1 MQNPLITM
9 ANGATIKIKE
19 VSLSEETEE
28 FLVDYDIEGEASQE
42 DIQQALEKWFNDT
55 LDYIIK
61 EAATAD

>member
-28 FLVDYDIEGEASQE
+28 FLVDYDIDGEASQE

-55 LDYIIK
+55 LEYIIK
-61 EAATAD
+61 EATPLD

>member
-1 MQNPLITM
+1 MP
-9 ANGATIKIKE
+9 NGATIKIKE

>member
-1 MQNPLITM
+1 MQNHLITM

-61 EAATAD
+61 EAATAN